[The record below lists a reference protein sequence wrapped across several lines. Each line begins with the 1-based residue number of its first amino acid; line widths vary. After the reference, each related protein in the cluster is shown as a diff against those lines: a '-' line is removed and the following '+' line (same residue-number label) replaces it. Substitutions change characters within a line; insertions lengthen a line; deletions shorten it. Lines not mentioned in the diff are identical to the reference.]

1 MQAGH
6 NQGRTRMG
14 GGWVALMGCVRC
26 MQWLCCVFGV
36 DTGLKFREVASRG
49 PLSVLLSMATHAH
62 HAQHFWRDALEYKVI
77 SHLVFETVDCVLLL
91 GGWQVMLRG
100 CDACCAVSAAG
111 LRRMLRAVHALSG
124 VCFLEP
130 K

>member
-1 MQAGH
+1 METYDGPAWRLISALCGQSA
-6 NQGRTRMG
+6 TRN
-14 GGWVALMGCVRC
+14 
-26 MQWLCCVFGV
+26 
-36 DTGLKFREVASRG
+36 FREVASRG